1 MMFTIRGMAYGLTDV
16 PEDLERKLRE
26 YEIKDISLPR
36 RDLRVCQNILNVF
49 RLQNN
54 NKDIPV
60 VEPISDTSSESG
72 LDRIDD
78 SSSSQIDGE
87 EIDLNKLPNASFH
100 ETRPVDMKS
109 LSAISDDGSSTSS
122 EEPQQRDVINR
133 AALPEPIPSGTN
145 PDLRPEDKQSN
156 DDDHSRHLPEDVE
169 PGKDR
174 TLQPDS
180 LGGSA
185 VQGST
190 TTPGYD
196 SLKHGER
203 QPGVIIRDARPEEL
217 TDSMN
222 SKPIS
227 GSGHSGND
235 IINRAA
241 LPDDMKNSMKSQ
253 SAISDGS
260 SSTSSEEPQQRD
272 VINRAAL
279 PEELTHSMNSKP
291 ISGSGHSGNG
301 INRNALPEEV
311 IPSDTN
317 PALKPEDKQSD
328 DDDHSRHLPEDVEPM
343 SPPSGDSVGRT
354 HFVSCNSVDPF
365 QHLRI
370 PWDPMNNW
378 KPLPIDDEEFETEK
392 DCPFPFEWDDPSPL
406 TLDDRIQRMVEVL
419 RPEPKPEP
427 EPQPQPQP
435 QPKPEPPTPSPVPT
449 PVPGPHPP
457 VIDEHPP
464 KPNPRSKPPYD
475 EIITGPRFGLFPAPK
490 FESRKPSPYIIALF
504 VVLMLCCVAGFI
516 TCGVLLAKIN

>member
-1 MMFTIRGMAYGLTDV
+1 MFTIRGMAYGLTDV

-26 YEIKDISLPR
+26 YEIKNISLPR

-60 VEPISDTSSESG
+60 VESISDTSSESG

-87 EIDLNKLPNASFH
+87 EIDLNKLPGELTFRDSL
-100 ETRPVDMKS
+100 PVDMKS

-122 EEPQQRDVINR
+122 EEPQQRDAINR
-133 AALPEPIPSGTN
+133 GALPEPIPSGTN
-145 PDLRPEDKQSN
+145 PDLRLEDKQSD

-203 QPGVIIRDARPEEL
+203 QPDV
-217 TDSMN
+217 
-222 SKPIS
+222 
-227 GSGHSGND
+227 
-235 IINRAA
+235 INRAA

-272 VINRAAL
+272 AINRDAR

-328 DDDHSRHLPEDVEPM
+328 DDDHRRHLPEEVEPM

-354 HFVSCNSVDPF
+354 HLVSCNSVDPF

-427 EPQPQPQP
+427 QPQP

-449 PVPGPHPP
+449 PLPGPHPP

-475 EIITGPRFGLFPAPK
+475 EIITGPRFGSFPAPK
-490 FESRKPSPYIIALF
+490 FEPRKPSPYIIALF

>member
-72 LDRIDD
+72 LDMIDD

-87 EIDLNKLPNASFH
+87 EIDLNKLPNASF
-100 ETRPVDMKS
+100 RDSLPVDMKS
-109 LSAISDDGSSTSS
+109 QSAISDDGSSTSS
-122 EEPQQRDVINR
+122 EEPQQRDAINR

-227 GSGHSGND
+227 GSGHSGNG
-235 IINRAA
+235 I
-241 LPDDMKNSMKSQ
+241 
-253 SAISDGS
+253 
-260 SSTSSEEPQQRD
+260 
-272 VINRAAL
+272 INRAAL

-354 HFVSCNSVDPF
+354 HLVSCNSVDPF

-427 EPQPQPQP
+427 QPQPQP

-449 PVPGPHPP
+449 PVPLP
-457 VIDEHPP
+457 HPP
-464 KPNPRSKPPYD
+464 KPNPRPKPYD
-475 EIITGPRFGLFPAPK
+475 EIIPGPRFGSFPAPK
-490 FESRKPSPYIIALF
+490 FEPRKPSPYIIALF

>member
-1 MMFTIRGMAYGLTDV
+1 MLVMFTIRGMAYGLTDV

-26 YEIKDISLPR
+26 YEIKNISLPR

-60 VEPISDTSSESG
+60 VESISDTSSESG

-87 EIDLNKLPNASFH
+87 EIDLNKLPGELTFRDSL
-100 ETRPVDMKS
+100 PVDMKS

-122 EEPQQRDVINR
+122 EEPQQRDAINR
-133 AALPEPIPSGTN
+133 GALPEPIPSGTN
-145 PDLRPEDKQSN
+145 PDLRLEDKQSD

-203 QPGVIIRDARPEEL
+203 QP
-217 TDSMN
+217 
-222 SKPIS
+222 
-227 GSGHSGND
+227 
-235 IINRAA
+235 
-241 LPDDMKNSMKSQ
+241 
-253 SAISDGS
+253 
-260 SSTSSEEPQQRD
+260 D

-328 DDDHSRHLPEDVEPM
+328 DDDHGRHLPEDVEPM

-354 HFVSCNSVDPF
+354 HLVSCNSVDPF

-427 EPQPQPQP
+427 QPQPQP

-475 EIITGPRFGLFPAPK
+475 EIITGPRFGSFPAPK
-490 FESRKPSPYIIALF
+490 FEPRKPSPYIIALF

>member
-26 YEIKDISLPR
+26 YEIKNISLPR

-60 VEPISDTSSESG
+60 VESISDTSSESG

-78 SSSSQIDGE
+78 SAGSQIDE
-87 EIDLNKLPNASFH
+87 EELDMEKLPGELTFRDSL
-100 ETRPVDMKS
+100 PVDMKS

-122 EEPQQRDVINR
+122 EEPQQRDAIN
-133 AALPEPIPSGTN
+133 
-145 PDLRPEDKQSN
+145 
-156 DDDHSRHLPEDVE
+156 
-169 PGKDR
+169 
-174 TLQPDS
+174 
-180 LGGSA
+180 
-185 VQGST
+185 
-190 TTPGYD
+190 
-196 SLKHGER
+196 
-203 QPGVIIRDARPEEL
+203 RDAR
-217 TDSMN
+217 
-222 SKPIS
+222 
-227 GSGHSGND
+227 
-235 IINRAA
+235 
-241 LPDDMKNSMKSQ
+241 
-253 SAISDGS
+253 
-260 SSTSSEEPQQRD
+260 
-272 VINRAAL
+272 

-328 DDDHSRHLPEDVEPM
+328 DDDHGRHLPEDVEPM

-354 HFVSCNSVDPF
+354 HLVSCNSVDPF

-427 EPQPQPQP
+427 QPQPQPQP
-435 QPKPEPPTPSPVPT
+435 QPEPPTPSPVPT

-475 EIITGPRFGLFPAPK
+475 EIITGPRFGSFPAPK
-490 FESRKPSPYIIALF
+490 FEPRKPSPYIIALF